1 MTALTGL
8 KIMLLCG
15 ILTAKDGKYRLKQAQ
30 KDMLKISATATE
42 NKLMLSIK
50 AENISLKKQK
60 NSSKIQVEEIAKVYV
75 KRFTIH

>member
-1 MTALTGL
+1 
-8 KIMLLCG
+8 MLLCG

-60 NSSKIQVEEIAKVYV
+60 NSSKIQTAEIAKAYV
-75 KRFTIH
+75 KQFTIH

>member
-1 MTALTGL
+1 
-8 KIMLLCG
+8 MLLCG

-60 NSSKIQVEEIAKVYV
+60 NSSKIQTAEIAQVYV
-75 KRFTIH
+75 KQFTIH

>member
-1 MTALTGL
+1 
-8 KIMLLCG
+8 MLLCG

-30 KDMLKISATATE
+30 KDMFKISATATE